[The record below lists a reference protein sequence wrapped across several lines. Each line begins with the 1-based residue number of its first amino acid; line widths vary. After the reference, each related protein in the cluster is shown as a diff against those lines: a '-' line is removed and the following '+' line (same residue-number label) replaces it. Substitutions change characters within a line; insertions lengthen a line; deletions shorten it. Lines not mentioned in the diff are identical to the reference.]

1 MLRMETENINRV
13 KHMLWLL
20 MDRHVHRYLLVNTV
34 GREDGGE
41 KAEHHLQMSY
51 IYVASRMG
59 TPIDLASRITY
70 NWSSDSGTV
79 YNAMLYK
86 HIHDSTQELTGY
98 MDEVIGFPLEE
109 GVRPDYNDL
118 APKFFNEFIRIADK
132 AFAEVEDGIESTKFR
147 HVSRHLLED

>member
-1 MLRMETENINRV
+1 MLRMENINRV

-34 GREDGGE
+34 GRENGAE

-59 TPIDLASRITY
+59 TSIDLASRISY
-70 NWSSDSGTV
+70 NWSYKGGTV
-79 YNAMLYK
+79 YNSMLYK
-86 HIHDSTQELTGY
+86 HIHDSTQELTNY

-109 GVRPDYNDL
+109 GVRPDYNEL
-118 APKFFNEFIRIADK
+118 SIKFFNEFIRIADK
-132 AFAEVEDGIESTKFR
+132 AFAEVEDDIDPTKFR
-147 HVSRHLLED
+147 HVSGHLL